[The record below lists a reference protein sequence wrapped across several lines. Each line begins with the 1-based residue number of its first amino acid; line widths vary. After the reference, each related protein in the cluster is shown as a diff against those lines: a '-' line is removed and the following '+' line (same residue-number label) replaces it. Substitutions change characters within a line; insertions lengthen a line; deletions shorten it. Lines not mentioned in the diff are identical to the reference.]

1 MTTTTIHEIQTWI
14 EQGESETQ
22 EFKRSTGQR
31 TEAARTICAFLNH
44 RGGRVLFGVD
54 AQGKLVGQEVTDK
67 TLADVAHGLREI
79 DPPMLPSI
87 ERIPLDGGR
96 ELVVVTVTRGSRR
109 PYTFH
114 GEAFRR
120 VGASNHRLSRDE
132 YSLLLLEQLHSAV
145 RWESEPALGWSIAD
159 LDTTEI
165 VRTLEESIRRGRA
178 DDPGTRDPAEI
189 LRGFGLLREGAILRA
204 AVVLFARPDR
214 LLPDY
219 PQCLLRVA
227 RFKGIDK
234 TEFLD
239 NRQFYGNAFDL
250 LLRAERFLRDNLPIA
265 GRVVP
270 QLFARIDDPLY
281 PPLALREAM
290 ANAICHR
297 DYAIGGGSI
306 GIAIYDDRLEISS
319 TGALHFGLTAD
330 DLYGPHESLLWNP
343 LIASVFYRR
352 GIIEAWGRGTLKM
365 AELTEQAGLPRPE
378 FQELVSA
385 LVVCFRPGRYL
396 PPQRIGHDLTERQ
409 QAILQLLGPDRIMA
423 LGEISKL
430 LGPAAPLR
438 SIRDDLKLLRQLGIV
453 DSTGRGRGARW
464 FLRGQGGA

>member
-31 TEAARTICAFLNH
+31 TEAAR
-44 RGGRVLFGVD
+44 
-54 AQGKLVGQEVTDK
+54 
-67 TLADVAHGLREI
+67 
-79 DPPMLPSI
+79 
-87 ERIPLDGGR
+87 
-96 ELVVVTVTRGSRR
+96 
-109 PYTFH
+109 
-114 GEAFRR
+114 
-120 VGASNHRLSRDE
+120 
-132 YSLLLLEQLHSAV
+132 
-145 RWESEPALGWSIAD
+145 
-159 LDTTEI
+159 
-165 VRTLEESIRRGRA
+165 
-178 DDPGTRDPAEI
+178 
-189 LRGFGLLREGAILRA
+189 AILRA